1 MDTKRLPDKAM
12 LTAAEV
18 AEAANVSVVWV
29 RRLLTEGKAIKGHKV
44 GRDWV
49 ITRRAA
55 LAWLSGR

>member
-1 MDTKRLPDKAM
+1 MDTKQVSDKAM

-18 AEAANVSVVWV
+18 AEAADVSVVWV
-29 RRLLTEGKAIKGHKV
+29 RRLLAEGKEIKGEKV

-55 LAWLSGR
+55 LEWLTKR